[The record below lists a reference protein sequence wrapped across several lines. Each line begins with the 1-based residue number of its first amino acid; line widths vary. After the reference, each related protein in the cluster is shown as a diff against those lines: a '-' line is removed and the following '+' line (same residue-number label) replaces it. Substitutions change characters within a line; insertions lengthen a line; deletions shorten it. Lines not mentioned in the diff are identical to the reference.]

1 MQLCTF
7 YIHKWFV
14 RQTLKTFMKTS
25 HRTIVNDY
33 KNHDQIKSLDEL
45 KYSQPAL
52 VTTSALLSN
61 NFYPATC
68 FQGF

>member
-1 MQLCTF
+1 
-7 YIHKWFV
+7 
-14 RQTLKTFMKTS
+14 MKTS

>member
-1 MQLCTF
+1 
-7 YIHKWFV
+7 
-14 RQTLKTFMKTS
+14 MKTS

-61 NFYPATC
+61 NFYPAIST
-68 FQGF
+68 FAVQIYYMNKFLLYSY

>member
-1 MQLCTF
+1 
-7 YIHKWFV
+7 
-14 RQTLKTFMKTS
+14 MKTS

-33 KNHDQIKSLDEL
+33 KNPDQIKSLDEL

-61 NFYPATC
+61 NFYPAM
-68 FQGF
+68 